1 MTLKNSST
9 QFGSISIALHW
20 IIALL
25 MIGMLC
31 VGLYM
36 VGLPLSPQKIQI
48 YGWHK
53 ATGMFILLMVLLRL
67 IWRLSNIQPRLKL
80 PFWEKISAR
89 VMHWLLYALMFL
101 MPLTGWLMTSA
112 AGYTVSFF
120 GLFIIPAP
128 ISANEQAKA
137 LFGTLHEGFA
147 YALIVAIIIH
157 ILAALKHHFIDKDD
171 ILRRML

>member
-1 MTLKNSST
+1 MTKNEELSRGKLFILNVAIGLGT
-9 QFGSISIALHW
+9 FIQVLDTSIANVA
-20 IIALL
+20 IPYIA
-25 MIGMLC
+25 GN
-31 VGLYM
+31 
-36 VGLPLSPQKIQI
+36 LSVSADQGTWVITSFSASNAI
-48 YGWHK
+48 
-53 ATGMFILLMVLLRL
+53 VL
-67 IWRLSNIQPRLKL
+67 
-80 PFWEKISAR
+80 
-89 VMHWLLYALMFL
+89 
-101 MPLTGWLMTSA
+101 PLTGWLMTSA